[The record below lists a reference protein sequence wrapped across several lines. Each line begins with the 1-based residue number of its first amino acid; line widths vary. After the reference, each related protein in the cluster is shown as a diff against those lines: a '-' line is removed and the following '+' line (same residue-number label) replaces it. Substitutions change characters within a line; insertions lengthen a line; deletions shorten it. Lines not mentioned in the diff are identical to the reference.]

1 VFEALGAQPALR
13 RRADGGTEQARE
25 GRARSA
31 GELRK
36 LANFPGARGFCF
48 HGSKHPGDAKIDDVF
63 GALGAT
69 FSGASHAGIM
79 RWSARHVHAKPP
91 PCVTMSVSVMAGVAS
106 AAQKHDMPEAP
117 SSPAPKVESE
127 GSHLLSAK
135 QLYTARTV
143 LIFGEVTMTLA
154 EAVSGQLLALAS
166 AGPEPIRVL
175 LHSPGGHVEAAD
187 TIHDVLRFVRP
198 RVRIVASGWV
208 ASAGALIYC
217 AVPHPD
223 RLALPNTRFL
233 LHQPLG
239 GVGGPAS
246 DVEIE
251 ARQILLMRERL
262 NHLFADATGQPYEKL
277 LRDTDRNH
285 WMSATEA
292 KDYGLVSRI
301 VTSEREVDAV

>member
-1 VFEALGAQPALR
+1 
-13 RRADGGTEQARE
+13 
-25 GRARSA
+25 
-31 GELRK
+31 
-36 LANFPGARGFCF
+36 
-48 HGSKHPGDAKIDDVF
+48 
-63 GALGAT
+63 
-69 FSGASHAGIM
+69 
-79 RWSARHVHAKPP
+79 
-91 PCVTMSVSVMAGVAS
+91 
-106 AAQKHDMPEAP
+106 MPEARP
-117 SSPAPKVESE
+117 SDAPKLAPE
-127 GSHLLSAK
+127 GSVPLSAR

-143 LIFGEVTMTLA
+143 LIFGEVTMALA

-175 LHSPGGHVEAAD
+175 LHSPGGHVEAGD
-187 TIHDVLRFVRP
+187 TIHDVLAFVKP
-198 RVRIVASGWV
+198 RVRIIASGWV

-239 GVGGPAS
+239 GMGGPAS

-262 NHLFADATGQPYEKL
+262 NRLFAEATGQPYDKL

-285 WMSATEA
+285 WMSAAEA
-292 KDYGLVSRI
+292 KEYGLVSRI
-301 VTSEREVDAV
+301 ITSDREVDVD